1 MKAPLNLELNMNPTA
16 LYERPKNHWKI
27 KELPEASEVKSFAK
41 ELNKNEV
48 VTTLLLQRGI
58 STAEEAKRF
67 FKPSLTDLHD
77 PFLMAGMERAV
88 VRIET
93 AISNGEKI
101 LVYGDYDVDGTT
113 AVALFYTFLKTL
125 NANCGFYI
133 PDRYSEG
140 YGISFMG
147 IDFAKAEGYSLIVA
161 LDCGIKSN
169 DKVDYAKER
178 NIDFIICDHHLP
190 GDKIPDAVA
199 VLDPKRADCNYPYK
213 ELCGCGIGFKLAQA
227 ISQKRNLGIE
237 TITPL
242 LDLVAV
248 AIAADIV
255 PLTGENRVLANFGM
269 QRINLNP
276 RAGFKA
282 MLQLEKF
289 NKTIS
294 ITDVVFIL
302 APRIN
307 AAGRIEHGK
316 FAVELLTATDDAIA
330 YAAAAGVNK
339 NNLDR
344 RSLDKEITTQALA
357 MVASS
362 PEMQTRKSTVVFKA
376 DWHKGVVG
384 IVASRLIEKYYRP
397 TIVLTESNGT
407 ATGSARSVKDFDV
420 YEAIEA
426 CSSLLIQFGGHKYA
440 AGLTMDIKNV
450 DAFILQFEKEV
461 AARITAE
468 QLIPTIEYD
477 MELPFEKIDKDFFA
491 EIKQFGP
498 FGPGNMSPVFLSRKV
513 YDRGWARVVGEKH
526 LKMDLESAGNS
537 NRILPAIAFGKGDFF
552 LSLANKNEIDVCYS
566 IEENE
571 YNGKVSLQLSVKDMR
586 TE

>member
-1 MKAPLNLELNMNPTA
+1 M
-16 LYERPKNHWKI
+16 
-27 KELPEASEVKSFAK
+27 
-41 ELNKNEV
+41 
-48 VTTLLLQRGI
+48 
-58 STAEEAKRF
+58 
-67 FKPSLTDLHD
+67 
-77 PFLMAGMERAV
+77 
-88 VRIET
+88 
-93 AISNGEKI
+93 
-101 LVYGDYDVDGTT
+101 
-113 AVALFYTFLKTL
+113 
-125 NANCGFYI
+125 
-133 PDRYSEG
+133 
-140 YGISFMG
+140 
-147 IDFAKAEGYSLIVA
+147 
-161 LDCGIKSN
+161 
-169 DKVDYAKER
+169 
-178 NIDFIICDHHLP
+178 
-190 GDKIPDAVA
+190 
-199 VLDPKRADCNYPYK
+199 LDPKRADCNYPYK

-276 RAGFKA
+276 RPGFKA

-440 AGLTMDIKNV
+440 AGLTMDINNV
-450 DAFILQFEKEV
+450 NAFILQFEKEV
-461 AARITAE
+461 AARITDE

-491 EIKQFGP
+491 EMKQFGP

>member
-1 MKAPLNLELNMNPTA
+1 M
-16 LYERPKNHWKI
+16 
-27 KELPEASEVKSFAK
+27 
-41 ELNKNEV
+41 
-48 VTTLLLQRGI
+48 
-58 STAEEAKRF
+58 
-67 FKPSLTDLHD
+67 
-77 PFLMAGMERAV
+77 
-88 VRIET
+88 
-93 AISNGEKI
+93 
-101 LVYGDYDVDGTT
+101 
-113 AVALFYTFLKTL
+113 KTL

-276 RAGFKA
+276 RPGFKA

-357 MVASS
+357 MVAGSA
-362 PEMQTRKSTVVFKA
+362 EMQTRKSTVVFKA

-461 AARITAE
+461 AARITDE

-477 MELPFEKIDKDFFA
+477 MELPFEKIDKDF
-491 EIKQFGP
+491 
-498 FGPGNMSPVFLSRKV
+498 LLR
-513 YDRGWARVVGEKH
+513 
-526 LKMDLESAGNS
+526 
-537 NRILPAIAFGKGDFF
+537 
-552 LSLANKNEIDVCYS
+552 
-566 IEENE
+566 
-571 YNGKVSLQLSVKDMR
+571 
-586 TE
+586 